1 MKRAIFRRL
10 QKQGPVHALLS
21 EDEYLYLKR
30 RFRKIWLLANQ
41 HYWSEDERLIALG
54 YLRGY
59 TLFREIPENDRQF
72 WGPFLEELGVAQEQP
87 SRREFDE
94 LWDALRSHPETNEY
108 LVIRNDR
115 RNERRMLAQTI
126 DRIWGV
132 KGLRAGPFSELLKEF
147 LRLREVGE
155 KPDVKAMLLRWP
167 EHEYIHRHAD
177 TYERIFEGIAVLLDA
192 LQEEPEFAW
201 SYFVGEVTEEE
212 FIKTLQ
218 RMGLFFSR
226 PHPFAYVR
234 NKSERLLRELLVAYV
249 KFGAPASK
257 PKTRG
262 AKAARTGVRRLVE
275 VQLLS
280 EKGLVN
286 LPGLEGLE
294 IIPDIKHRAVLKEG
308 RRVTGEARVSS
319 GSLAPC
325 KFHWRPELDESGNPV
340 WVRPEE
346 EVVLGFGDNEIR
358 IEFELL
364 PKNVL
369 RLELTGYEG
378 ALDWNERNQFKAKLA
393 GGIRAGYVQFRLA
406 SQEEIACKDLDELL
420 PLSSDALWV
429 EYVYQGE
436 AFRLDSEPIP
446 VRFTP
451 RLVSWEAFR
460 NPHGVEVRVEA
471 ELPRDGLVSVLIN
484 TGKELQREELSAN
497 SSNEYL
503 FQFQVDPLTP
513 VTIELAL
520 GPGEI
525 KDNKYLPPKIDWKRA
540 FSKGVALGAFSAGE
554 GE

>member
-1 MKRAIFRRL
+1 MKRAVLRRL
-10 QKQGPVHALLS
+10 QKQGPVHAPLS
-21 EDEYLYLKR
+21 EDEYLDLKR
-30 RFRKIWLLANQ
+30 QFKKIWLLADR

-72 WGPFLEELGVAQEQP
+72 WGPFLEELGVAQAQP

-94 LWDALRSHPETNEY
+94 LWDALRSHPETNAY
-108 LVIRNDR
+108 LVI

-132 KGLRAGPFSELLKEF
+132 KGLRAGPFAELLKEY
-147 LRLREVGE
+147 LRLREAGE

-201 SYFVGEVTEEE
+201 SSFVGEVTEEE

-218 RMGLFFSR
+218 KMGLFFSR
-226 PHPFAYVR
+226 PHPFAYIR
-234 NKSERLLRELLVAYV
+234 NKSERLLRELLIAYV

-257 PKTRG
+257 PKARGTR
-262 AKAARTGVRRLVE
+262 AAYTGVRRHVE
-275 VQLLS
+275 VRLLS
-280 EKGLVN
+280 EKGLAN

-358 IEFELL
+358 VEFELL

-369 RLELTGYEG
+369 RLELTGFEG
-378 ALDWNERNQFKAKLA
+378 VLDWTKRNRFKAKPA
-393 GGIRAGYVQFRLA
+393 GDLRAGYVQFRLA
-406 SQEEIACKDLDELL
+406 SQEETACKDLDELL
-420 PLSSDALWV
+420 PLSRDALWV

-451 RLVSWEAFR
+451 RLVSWQAFR
-460 NPHGVEVRVEA
+460 NPHGIEVRVEA
-471 ELPRDGLVSVLIN
+471 ELPRDGSVALQV
-484 TGKELQREELSAN
+484 TGGNELQKKELRRN
-497 SSNEYL
+497 SSNQYL
-503 FQFQVDPLTP
+503 VHFQVDPLTP
-513 VTIELAL
+513 VSLELAL
-520 GPGEI
+520 EPGGR
-525 KDNKYLPPKIDWKRA
+525 KYNKHLSPQVDWKRA
-540 FSKGVALGAFSAGE
+540 FAKGVALGEFSIGE
-554 GE
+554 KE

>member
-1 MKRAIFRRL
+1 MKRAVLRRL
-10 QKQGPVHALLS
+10 QKQGPVHAPLS
-21 EDEYLYLKR
+21 EDEYLDLKR
-30 RFRKIWLLANQ
+30 QFKKIWLLADR

-72 WGPFLEELGVAQEQP
+72 WGPFLEELGVAQAQP

-94 LWDALRSHPETNEY
+94 LWDALRSHPETNAY
-108 LVIRNDR
+108 LVIRNK
-115 RNERRMLAQTI
+115 RRMLAQTI

-132 KGLRAGPFSELLKEF
+132 RGLRAGPFAELLKEY
-147 LRLREVGE
+147 LRLREAGE

-201 SYFVGEVTEEE
+201 SSFVGEVTEEE

-218 RMGLFFSR
+218 KMGLFFSR
-226 PHPFAYVR
+226 PHPFAYIR
-234 NKSERLLRELLVAYV
+234 NKSERLLRELLIAYV

-257 PKTRG
+257 PKARGTR
-262 AKAARTGVRRLVE
+262 AAYTGVRRHVE
-275 VQLLS
+275 VRLLS
-280 EKGLVN
+280 EKGLAN

-358 IEFELL
+358 VEFELL

-369 RLELTGYEG
+369 RLELTGFEG
-378 ALDWNERNQFKAKLA
+378 VLDWTKRNRFKAKPA
-393 GGIRAGYVQFRLA
+393 GDLRAGYVQFRLA
-406 SQEEIACKDLDELL
+406 SQEETACKDLDELL
-420 PLSSDALWV
+420 PLSRDALWV

-460 NPHGVEVRVEA
+460 NPHGIEVRVEA
-471 ELPRDGLVSVLIN
+471 ELPRDGSVALQV
-484 TGKELQREELSAN
+484 TGGNELQKKELRRN
-497 SSNEYL
+497 SSNQYL
-503 FQFQVDPLTP
+503 VHFQVDPLTP
-513 VTIELAL
+513 VSLELAL
-520 GPGEI
+520 EPGGR
-525 KDNKYLPPKIDWKRA
+525 KYNKHLSLQVDWKRA
-540 FSKGVALGAFSAGE
+540 FAKGVALGEFSIGE
-554 GE
+554 KE

>member
-1 MKRAIFRRL
+1 MKRAVLRRL
-10 QKQGPVHALLS
+10 QKQGPVHAPLS
-21 EDEYLYLKR
+21 EDEYLDLKR
-30 RFRKIWLLANQ
+30 QFKKIWLLADR

-72 WGPFLEELGVAQEQP
+72 WGPFLEELGVAQAQP

-94 LWDALRSHPETNEY
+94 LWDALRSHPETNAY
-108 LVIRNDR
+108 LVIRNK
-115 RNERRMLAQTI
+115 RRMLAQTI

-132 KGLRAGPFSELLKEF
+132 RGLRAGPFAELLKGY
-147 LRLREVGE
+147 LRLREAGE

-201 SYFVGEVTEEE
+201 SSFVGEVTEEE

-218 RMGLFFSR
+218 KMGLFFSR
-226 PHPFAYVR
+226 PHPFAYIR
-234 NKSERLLRELLVAYV
+234 NKSERLLRELLIAYV

-257 PKTRG
+257 PKARGTR
-262 AKAARTGVRRLVE
+262 AAYTGVRRHVE
-275 VQLLS
+275 VRLLS
-280 EKGLVN
+280 EKGLAN

-358 IEFELL
+358 VEFELL

-369 RLELTGYEG
+369 RLELTGFEG
-378 ALDWNERNQFKAKLA
+378 VLDWTKRNRFKAKPA
-393 GGIRAGYVQFRLA
+393 GDLRAGYVQFRLA
-406 SQEEIACKDLDELL
+406 SQEETACKDLDELL
-420 PLSSDALWV
+420 PLSRDALWV

-451 RLVSWEAFR
+451 RLVSWQAFR
-460 NPHGVEVRVEA
+460 NPHGIEVRVEA
-471 ELPRDGLVSVLIN
+471 ELPRDGSVALQV
-484 TGKELQREELSAN
+484 TGGNELQKKELRRN
-497 SSNEYL
+497 SSNQYL
-503 FQFQVDPLTP
+503 VHFQVDPLTP
-513 VTIELAL
+513 VSLELAL
-520 GPGEI
+520 EPGGR
-525 KDNKYLPPKIDWKRA
+525 KYNKHLSLQVDWKRA
-540 FSKGVALGAFSAGE
+540 FAKGVALGEFSIGE
-554 GE
+554 KE

>member
-1 MKRAIFRRL
+1 MKRAILRRL

-21 EDEYLYLKR
+21 EDEYLHLKR
-30 RFRKIWLLANQ
+30 HFKKIWLLANR

-59 TLFREIPENDRQF
+59 TLFREIPENERLF

-94 LWDALRSHPETNEY
+94 LWDALRSHPETSEH
-108 LVIRNDR
+108 LVIKNG
-115 RNERRMLAQTI
+115 RRMLAQTI

-132 KGLRAGPFSELLKEF
+132 KGLRAGPFAELLKEY
-147 LRLREVGE
+147 LRLREAGE
-155 KPDVKAMLLRWP
+155 TPDVKAMLLRWS

-212 FIKTLQ
+212 FINTLQ

-234 NKSERLLRELLVAYV
+234 NKSDRLLRELLIAYV
-249 KFGAPASK
+249 KFGAPTSK
-257 PKTRG
+257 PKTRD

-275 VQLLS
+275 VRLLS

-358 IEFELL
+358 VEFELL

-369 RLELTGYEG
+369 RLELTGFEG
-378 ALDWNERNQFKAKLA
+378 VLDWTKRNRFKAKPA
-393 GGIRAGYVQFRLA
+393 GGLRAGYVQFRLA
-406 SQEEIACKDLDELL
+406 SQEETACKDLDELL
-420 PLSSDALWV
+420 PLSRDALWV

-446 VRFTP
+446 IRFTP

-460 NPHGVEVRVEA
+460 NPHGIEVRVEA
-471 ELPRDGLVSVLIN
+471 ELPKDGSVALQV
-484 TGKELQREELSAN
+484 TGGNGLQKKELKRN
-497 SSNEYL
+497 SSNQYL
-503 FQFQVDPLTP
+503 AHFKVDPLTP
-513 VTIELAL
+513 ASLELAL
-520 GPGEI
+520 EPGG
-525 KDNKYLPPKIDWKRA
+525 KKYKKHLLPQIDWKRA
-540 FSKGVALGAFSAGE
+540 FAKGVALGKFIINKE
-554 GE
+554 K

>member
-1 MKRAIFRRL
+1 
-10 QKQGPVHALLS
+10 
-21 EDEYLYLKR
+21 
-30 RFRKIWLLANQ
+30 
-41 HYWSEDERLIALG
+41 
-54 YLRGY
+54 
-59 TLFREIPENDRQF
+59 
-72 WGPFLEELGVAQEQP
+72 
-87 SRREFDE
+87 
-94 LWDALRSHPETNEY
+94 
-108 LVIRNDR
+108 
-115 RNERRMLAQTI
+115 MLAQTI

-132 KGLRAGPFSELLKEF
+132 KGLRAGPFAELLKEY
-147 LRLREVGE
+147 LRLREAGE
-155 KPDVKAMLLRWP
+155 TPDVKAMLLRWS

-212 FIKTLQ
+212 FINTLQ

-234 NKSERLLRELLVAYV
+234 NKSDRLLRELLIAYV
-249 KFGAPASK
+249 KFGAPTSK
-257 PKTRG
+257 PKTRD

-275 VQLLS
+275 VRLLS

-358 IEFELL
+358 VEFELL

-378 ALDWNERNQFKAKLA
+378 VLDWTERSRFKAKPA
-393 GGIRAGYVQFRLA
+393 GGLRAGYVQFRLA
-406 SQEEIACKDLDELL
+406 SQEETACKNLDELL
-420 PLSSDALWV
+420 PLSSDALRI

-436 AFRLDSEPIP
+436 AFRIDSEPIP

-471 ELPRDGLVSVLIN
+471 ELPRDGLVKLQID
-484 TGKELQREELSAN
+484 TGNESQKEELGAN

-503 FQFQVDPLTP
+503 FQFQADPLTP
-513 VTIELAL
+513 VTIEVAL
-520 GPGEI
+520 EPGGA
-525 KDNKYLPPKIDWKRA
+525 KDTKSLPPKIDWKRA
-540 FSKGVALGAFSAGE
+540 FFKGVAIGGFASSE
-554 GE
+554 MQ

>member
-1 MKRAIFRRL
+1 MKRAVLRRL
-10 QKQGPVHALLS
+10 QKQGPVHAPLS
-21 EDEYLYLKR
+21 EDEYLDLKR
-30 RFRKIWLLANQ
+30 QFKKIWLLADR

-72 WGPFLEELGVAQEQP
+72 WGPFLEELGVAQAQP

-94 LWDALRSHPETNEY
+94 LWDALRSHPETNAY
-108 LVIRNDR
+108 LVI

-132 KGLRAGPFSELLKEF
+132 RGLRAGPFAELLKGY
-147 LRLREVGE
+147 LRLREAGE

-201 SYFVGEVTEEE
+201 SSFVGEVTEEE

-218 RMGLFFSR
+218 KMGLFFSR
-226 PHPFAYVR
+226 PHPFAYIR
-234 NKSERLLRELLVAYV
+234 NKSERLLRELLIAYV

-257 PKTRG
+257 PKARGTR
-262 AKAARTGVRRLVE
+262 AAYTGVRRHVE
-275 VQLLS
+275 VRLLS
-280 EKGLVN
+280 EKGLAN

-358 IEFELL
+358 VEFELL

-369 RLELTGYEG
+369 RLELTGFEG
-378 ALDWNERNQFKAKLA
+378 VLDWTKRNRFKAKPA
-393 GGIRAGYVQFRLA
+393 GDLRAGYVQFRLA
-406 SQEEIACKDLDELL
+406 SQEETACKDLDELL
-420 PLSSDALWV
+420 PLSRDALWV

-460 NPHGVEVRVEA
+460 NPHGIEVRVEA
-471 ELPRDGLVSVLIN
+471 ELPRDGSVALQV
-484 TGKELQREELSAN
+484 TGGNELQKKELKRN
-497 SSNEYL
+497 SSNQYL
-503 FQFQVDPLTP
+503 VHFQVDPLTP
-513 VTIELAL
+513 VSLELAL
-520 GPGEI
+520 EPGGR
-525 KDNKYLPPKIDWKRA
+525 KYNKHLSPQVDWKRA
-540 FSKGVALGAFSAGE
+540 FAKGVALGEFSIGE
-554 GE
+554 KE

>member
-1 MKRAIFRRL
+1 MKRAVLRRL
-10 QKQGPVHALLS
+10 QKQGPVHAPLS
-21 EDEYLYLKR
+21 EDEYLDLKR
-30 RFRKIWLLANQ
+30 QFKKIWLLADR

-72 WGPFLEELGVAQEQP
+72 WGPFLEELGVAQAQP

-94 LWDALRSHPETNEY
+94 LWDALRSHPETNAY
-108 LVIRNDR
+108 LVIRNK
-115 RNERRMLAQTI
+115 RRMLAQTI

-132 KGLRAGPFSELLKEF
+132 KGLRAGPFAELLKEY
-147 LRLREVGE
+147 LRLREAGE

-201 SYFVGEVTEEE
+201 SSFVGEVTEEE

-218 RMGLFFSR
+218 KMGLFFSR
-226 PHPFAYVR
+226 PHPFAYIR
-234 NKSERLLRELLVAYV
+234 NKSERLLRELLIAYV

-257 PKTRG
+257 PKARGTR
-262 AKAARTGVRRLVE
+262 AAYTGVRRHVE
-275 VQLLS
+275 VRLLS
-280 EKGLVN
+280 EKGLAN

-358 IEFELL
+358 VEFELL

-369 RLELTGYEG
+369 RLELTGFEG
-378 ALDWNERNQFKAKLA
+378 VLDWTKRNRFKAKPA
-393 GGIRAGYVQFRLA
+393 GDLRAGYVQFRLA
-406 SQEEIACKDLDELL
+406 SQEETACKDLDELL
-420 PLSSDALWV
+420 PLSRDALWV

-451 RLVSWEAFR
+451 RLVSWQAFR
-460 NPHGVEVRVEA
+460 NPHGIEVRVEA
-471 ELPRDGLVSVLIN
+471 ELPRDGSVALQV
-484 TGKELQREELSAN
+484 TGGNELQKKELRRN
-497 SSNEYL
+497 SSNQYL
-503 FQFQVDPLTP
+503 VHFQVDPLTP
-513 VTIELAL
+513 VSLELAL
-520 GPGEI
+520 EPGGR
-525 KDNKYLPPKIDWKRA
+525 KYNKHLSPQVDWKRA
-540 FSKGVALGAFSAGE
+540 FAKGVALGEFSIGE
-554 GE
+554 KE

>member
-1 MKRAIFRRL
+1 MKRAVLRRL
-10 QKQGPVHALLS
+10 QKQGPVHAPLS
-21 EDEYLYLKR
+21 EDEYLDLKR
-30 RFRKIWLLANQ
+30 QFKKIWLLADR

-72 WGPFLEELGVAQEQP
+72 WGPFLEELGVAQAQP

-94 LWDALRSHPETNEY
+94 LWDALRSHPETNAY
-108 LVIRNDR
+108 LVIRNK
-115 RNERRMLAQTI
+115 RRMLAQTI

-132 KGLRAGPFSELLKEF
+132 RGLRAGPFAELLKEY
-147 LRLREVGE
+147 LRLREAGE

-201 SYFVGEVTEEE
+201 SSFVGEVTEEE

-218 RMGLFFSR
+218 KMGLFFSR
-226 PHPFAYVR
+226 PHPFAYIR
-234 NKSERLLRELLVAYV
+234 NKSERLLRELLIAYV

-257 PKTRG
+257 PKARGTR
-262 AKAARTGVRRLVE
+262 AAYTGVRRHVE
-275 VQLLS
+275 VRLLS
-280 EKGLVN
+280 EKGLAN

-358 IEFELL
+358 VEFELL

-369 RLELTGYEG
+369 RLELTGFEG
-378 ALDWNERNQFKAKLA
+378 VLDWTKRNRFKAKPA
-393 GGIRAGYVQFRLA
+393 GDLRAGYVQFRLA
-406 SQEEIACKDLDELL
+406 SQEETACKDLDELL
-420 PLSSDALWV
+420 PLSRDALWV

-460 NPHGVEVRVEA
+460 NPHGIEVRVEA
-471 ELPRDGLVSVLIN
+471 ELPRDGSVALQV
-484 TGKELQREELSAN
+484 TGGNELQKKELKRN
-497 SSNEYL
+497 SSNQYL
-503 FQFQVDPLTP
+503 VHFQVDPLTP
-513 VTIELAL
+513 VSLELAL
-520 GPGEI
+520 EPGGR
-525 KDNKYLPPKIDWKRA
+525 KYNKHLSLQVDWKRA
-540 FSKGVALGAFSAGE
+540 FAKGVALGEFSIGE
-554 GE
+554 KE

>member
-1 MKRAIFRRL
+1 MKRAILRRL

-21 EDEYLYLKR
+21 EDEYLDLKR
-30 RFRKIWLLANQ
+30 QFKKIWLLADR
-41 HYWSEDERLIALG
+41 HYWSEDERLVALG

-94 LWDALRSHPETNEY
+94 LWDALRSHPETNAY
-108 LVIRNDR
+108 LVI

-132 KGLRAGPFSELLKEF
+132 KGLRAGPFAELLKEY
-147 LRLREVGE
+147 LRLREAGE

-177 TYERIFEGIAVLLDA
+177 TYKRIFEGIAVLLDA

-218 RMGLFFSR
+218 KMGLFFSR
-226 PHPFAYVR
+226 PHPFAYIR

-249 KFGAPASK
+249 KFGAPSSK
-257 PKTRG
+257 PKARGTR
-262 AKAARTGVRRLVE
+262 AAHTGVRRHVE
-275 VQLLS
+275 VRLLS
-280 EKGLVN
+280 EKGLAN

-319 GSLAPC
+319 GRLAPC
-325 KFHWRPELDESGNPV
+325 KFRWRPELNESGNPV
-340 WVRPEE
+340 WVQPEE

-369 RLELTGYEG
+369 RLEVSGYEDV
-378 ALDWNERNQFKAKLA
+378 LDWTERSRFKVKPA
-393 GGIRAGYVQFRLA
+393 GGLRTGYVQFRLV
-406 SQEEIACKDLDELL
+406 SQEETVCKNLDELL
-420 PLSSDALWV
+420 PLSSDALWI

-436 AFRLDSEPIP
+436 AFRLDGEPIP

-460 NPHGVEVRVEA
+460 NPHGLEVRAEA
-471 ELPRDGLVSVLIN
+471 ELPRDGLITLRIN
-484 TGKELQREELSAN
+484 SGKESQKKEFGAN
-497 SSNEYL
+497 SSNEHL
-503 FQFQVDPLTP
+503 AQFQVDPLNP
-513 VTIELAL
+513 VTAELTL
-520 GPGEI
+520 EPGGT
-525 KDNKYLPPKIDWKRA
+525 KYSKYLPPKIDWNRA

-554 GE
+554 EE